1 MYDYL
6 YTCVTIFLGSTS
18 VTGDTGVTGDIS
30 SFKNEENTRIYILVI
45 SYIYKISRVK

>member
-18 VTGDTGVTGDIS
+18 VTGDTGVIS